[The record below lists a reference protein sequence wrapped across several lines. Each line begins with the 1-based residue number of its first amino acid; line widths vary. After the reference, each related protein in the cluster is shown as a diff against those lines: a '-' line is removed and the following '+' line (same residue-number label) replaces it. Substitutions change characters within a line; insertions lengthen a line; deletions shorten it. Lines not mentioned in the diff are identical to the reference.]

1 MPVPLSTR
9 TADPMEVAKLEA
21 KMKQPA
27 HQADPLRRLVER
39 VPERAL

>member
-1 MPVPLSTR
+1 
-9 TADPMEVAKLEA
+9 MEVAKLEA